1 MNSNILKLMVCAT
14 IPVALLSCKK
24 DEEPVKTDY
33 IISQYEN
40 NELPEKISFNGGTF
54 KVNVKVDTL
63 TKSNIEVFLPWQY
76 RLVIG
81 GEAQEA
87 VKIEKPTKTFEVNVP
102 ENYTESTRTVAVE
115 AMFTDMETFNANGDA
130 TPGEWKQIASAE
142 QDCGLFLIEDFWWA
156 KGNIDLKDGKFIIA
170 EKMSDPGLFFKK
182 GSSYGIRPVD
192 GAYDGTAYTPE
203 PVKIEMKDIPS
214 DSDSDDPCTKMSP
227 ELRLPTYME
236 AYYLYYQEDTDSE
249 HSLDGIKGRTF
260 KEAPGYFLPYTGA
273 MFIDTGKM
281 DHQYDNAYGGYW
293 IDGRSYDNEHMVYVI
308 SDTYSMI
315 FYDLTNNALGSVRC
329 VKNIRQPSYVSHK
342 LTPEKLEAN
351 TGFELEVETDPG
363 EFALYEATLIS
374 DTQEEKTSTCTPK
387 VTKASFNVS
396 ANTEKADKTW
406 KLFIN
411 SKFTGKTFVQPA
423 IQDYAFYVSHTPAKN
438 DYKAFT
444 LTVNIDT
451 DLGKVAVEARGS
463 DGNTYSKDASR
474 FNPVAEI
481 PIPENTKTTDRTF
494 SIFINGIDTG
504 KKVVQAGAPAADGW
518 SVIWST
524 GYLTIKDGAY
534 TFAGPKEHGMYFKWR
549 SKYGIDLGQNIKGT
563 SKYPGKAYGPKEETI
578 SYTAISKD
586 DTDPCSL
593 VLPAGTWRLPTA
605 EEMTE
610 MTKGGSVDTKTGA
623 YYTCTDGKQT
633 VCLMAGGQLKKD
645 GSGVMSPTNV
655 FVWTGTKA
663 SDGKCQYLMWMSSAS
678 GVPKIAGLTLNDA
691 AHQVRCVKS
700 K

>member
-63 TKSNIEVFLPWQY
+63 TKSNIEIFLPWQY

-81 GEAQEA
+81 GAAQEA
-87 VKIEKPTKTFEVNVP
+87 VKIGKPTKTFDVNVP

-115 AMFTDMETFNANGDA
+115 AMFTDMETVNANGDA
-130 TPGEWKQIASAE
+130 TSGEWKQIASAE

-182 GSSYGIRPVD
+182 GSSYGIKPVD
-192 GAYDGTAYTPE
+192 GAYDGTAYTPD
-203 PVKIEMKDIPS
+203 PVKIDMKDIPS

-236 AYYLYYQEDTDSE
+236 AYYLYYQEDTDSD

-260 KEAPGYFLPYTGA
+260 KEAPGYFLPYTGV

-315 FYDLTNNALGSVRC
+315 FYDVTNNALGSVRC
-329 VKNIRQPSYVSHK
+329 VKNIRQPGYVSHK

-411 SKFTGKTFVQPA
+411 NKFTGKTFVQPA

-444 LTVNIDT
+444 LNVYIDT
-451 DLGKVAVEARGS
+451 DLGKVAVEARG
-463 DGNTYSKDASR
+463 
-474 FNPVAEI
+474 
-481 PIPENTKTTDRTF
+481 
-494 SIFINGIDTG
+494 
-504 KKVVQAGAPAADGW
+504 
-518 SVIWST
+518 
-524 GYLTIKDGAY
+524 
-534 TFAGPKEHGMYFKWR
+534 
-549 SKYGIDLGQNIKGT
+549 
-563 SKYPGKAYGPKEETI
+563 
-578 SYTAISKD
+578 
-586 DTDPCSL
+586 
-593 VLPAGTWRLPTA
+593 
-605 EEMTE
+605 
-610 MTKGGSVDTKTGA
+610 
-623 YYTCTDGKQT
+623 
-633 VCLMAGGQLKKD
+633 
-645 GSGVMSPTNV
+645 
-655 FVWTGTKA
+655 
-663 SDGKCQYLMWMSSAS
+663 
-678 GVPKIAGLTLNDA
+678 
-691 AHQVRCVKS
+691 
-700 K
+700 

>member
-115 AMFTDMETFNANGDA
+115 AMFTDMETFNANGDV

-236 AYYLYYQEDTDSE
+236 AYYLYYQEDTDSY

-260 KEAPGYFLPYTGA
+260 KEAPGYFLPYTGV

-315 FYDLTNNALGSVRC
+315 FYDVTNNALGSVRC

-374 DTQEEKTSTCTPK
+374 DTQEEKNKHLHS
-387 VTKASFNVS
+387 
-396 ANTEKADKTW
+396 E
-406 KLFIN
+406 
-411 SKFTGKTFVQPA
+411 
-423 IQDYAFYVSHTPAKN
+423 
-438 DYKAFT
+438 
-444 LTVNIDT
+444 
-451 DLGKVAVEARGS
+451 S
-463 DGNTYSKDASR
+463 DEG
-474 FNPVAEI
+474 F
-481 PIPENTKTTDRTF
+481 F
-494 SIFINGIDTG
+494 
-504 KKVVQAGAPAADGW
+504 QCQC
-518 SVIWST
+518 
-524 GYLTIKDGAY
+524 
-534 TFAGPKEHGMYFKWR
+534 EHR
-549 SKYGIDLGQNIKGT
+549 
-563 SKYPGKAYGPKEETI
+563 E
-578 SYTAISKD
+578 
-586 DTDPCSL
+586 
-593 VLPAGTWRLPTA
+593 
-605 EEMTE
+605 
-610 MTKGGSVDTKTGA
+610 
-623 YYTCTDGKQT
+623 
-633 VCLMAGGQLKKD
+633 GGQDMETVHKQQVHRKD
-645 GSGVMSPTNV
+645 LRSACHSGLCVLCITYACEERLQGIH
-655 FVWTGTKA
+655 TH
-663 SDGKCQYLMWMSSAS
+663 CQYRHRPRKSRS
-678 GVPKIAGLTLNDA
+678 GGP
-691 AHQVRCVKS
+691 RF
-700 K
+700 

>member
-293 IDGRSYDNEHMVYVI
+293 IDGRSYDDEHMVYVI

-315 FYDLTNNALGSVRC
+315 FYDLTTTRSV
-329 VKNIRQPSYVSHK
+329 P
-342 LTPEKLEAN
+342 
-351 TGFELEVETDPG
+351 
-363 EFALYEATLIS
+363 
-374 DTQEEKTSTCTPK
+374 
-387 VTKASFNVS
+387 
-396 ANTEKADKTW
+396 
-406 KLFIN
+406 
-411 SKFTGKTFVQPA
+411 
-423 IQDYAFYVSHTPAKN
+423 
-438 DYKAFT
+438 
-444 LTVNIDT
+444 
-451 DLGKVAVEARGS
+451 
-463 DGNTYSKDASR
+463 
-474 FNPVAEI
+474 
-481 PIPENTKTTDRTF
+481 
-494 SIFINGIDTG
+494 
-504 KKVVQAGAPAADGW
+504 
-518 SVIWST
+518 
-524 GYLTIKDGAY
+524 
-534 TFAGPKEHGMYFKWR
+534 
-549 SKYGIDLGQNIKGT
+549 
-563 SKYPGKAYGPKEETI
+563 
-578 SYTAISKD
+578 
-586 DTDPCSL
+586 
-593 VLPAGTWRLPTA
+593 
-605 EEMTE
+605 
-610 MTKGGSVDTKTGA
+610 
-623 YYTCTDGKQT
+623 
-633 VCLMAGGQLKKD
+633 
-645 GSGVMSPTNV
+645 
-655 FVWTGTKA
+655 
-663 SDGKCQYLMWMSSAS
+663 
-678 GVPKIAGLTLNDA
+678 
-691 AHQVRCVKS
+691 
-700 K
+700 